1 METLHFWFVCFS
13 IAIMFIGSIKYI
25 MYFFGVN
32 PVYDYFVT
40 NGNTS
45 RSTCFMFFLMY
56 FIASLTV
63 VIVELG
69 FGGAVGSDG
78 LEMWLFIF
86 TIELLP
92 VLVITCIIFPLWL
105 LYKAIEKLNMLHER
119 IISKRRGVS

>member
-40 NGNTS
+40 NGTTA
-45 RSTCFMFFLMY
+45 RSICFMSFLVY
-56 FIASLTV
+56 FIASLAV

-69 FGGAVGSDG
+69 FGGVKGDDG
-78 LEMWLFIF
+78 LDMWLF
-86 TIELLP
+86 LLSLESVP
-92 VLVITCIIFPLWL
+92 VLVITFIIFPFWL
-105 LYKAIEKLNMLHER
+105 LCKAIEKLNALHER
-119 IISKRRGVS
+119 IISKRRGTS